1 MKKIISILCLSFL
14 FCGGLAFAAD
24 SASDRKDMSVR
35 LGMKTGLHL
44 FYAISAPFV
53 LEFPGEDFTFGL
65 VYGSGDLKLSS
76 SSTTTDLS
84 SGTSKTTTYTD
95 VWTFTTTELT
105 GRYYI

>member
-65 VYGSGDLKLSS
+65 VYGTGDLKSTTTSSTYSS
-76 SSTTTDLS
+76 SSGKSILRIYR
-84 SGTSKTTTYTD
+84 K
-95 VWTFTTTELT
+95 
-105 GRYYI
+105 YI

>member
-1 MKKIISILCLSFL
+1 MKKIISIHCLSFL

-65 VYGSGDLKLSS
+65 VYGTGDLKSTTISSTYSS
-76 SSTTTDLS
+76 SSGKSILRIYR
-84 SGTSKTTTYTD
+84 K
-95 VWTFTTTELT
+95 
-105 GRYYI
+105 YI

>member
-24 SASDRKDMSVR
+24 SASNRKDMSVR

-65 VYGSGDLKLSS
+65 VYGTGDLKSTTTSSTYSS
-76 SSTTTDLS
+76 SSGKSILRIYR
-84 SGTSKTTTYTD
+84 K
-95 VWTFTTTELT
+95 
-105 GRYYI
+105 YI